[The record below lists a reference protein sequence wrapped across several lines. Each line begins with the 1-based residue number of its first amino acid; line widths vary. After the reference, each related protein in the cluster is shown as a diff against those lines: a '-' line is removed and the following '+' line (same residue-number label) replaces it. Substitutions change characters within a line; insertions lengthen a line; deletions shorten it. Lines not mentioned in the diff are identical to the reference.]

1 MPVEVEKE
9 VTTSSNSPISDQ
21 VSQTATT
28 TRVPTNAEQE
38 DAESDRGNAWIWYI
52 VGIINLLLVLRL
64 VFHLF
69 GARAVGFADLL
80 YSISGI
86 FVAPFRGIFA
96 NPSIEGSYFDMASLV
111 AIIAYVLLGWLIS
124 RLVDLATRPA
134 GSKKV

>member
-9 VTTSSNSPISDQ
+9 VTTTSNSPITDQ

-64 VFHLF
+64 AFHLF